1 MMILAQRRWL
11 YSAVAIL
18 LFSTAIILIIS
29 AGLPDRAEYVRVGVI
44 GGELIAPVVGALA
57 PPFALL
63 NTDGQTVIL
72 ADGESRATVV
82 NFWATWCVPCEVEM
96 PALQAL
102 YKRYEGRGL
111 RVVGVNLGE
120 SASAVR
126 AWADRLALT
135 FPLVLDTDGRTAS
148 DYRLRGQPTTVI
160 VAADGRIASIV
171 YGPAD
176 LAALERLITP
186 LLED

>member
-1 MMILAQRRWL
+1 MILAQRRWL
-11 YSAVAIL
+11 YSATAVL
-18 LFSTAIILIIS
+18 LFAAAAVLLVR
-29 AGLPDRAEYVRVGVI
+29 AGLPNRAEYVRVGVI

-57 PPFALL
+57 PPFTLPNA
-63 NTDGQTVIL
+63 DGAPIPL
-72 ADGESRATVV
+72 ADSASRATVV

-102 YKRYEGRGL
+102 YESYEGRGL
-111 RVVGVNLGE
+111 RVIGVNLGE
-120 SASAVR
+120 PASAVR

-135 FPLVLDTDGRTAS
+135 FPLVLDADGRAAA

-160 VAADGRIASIV
+160 VAADGRVASIV

-186 LLED
+186 LLDE

>member
-1 MMILAQRRWL
+1 MILAQRRWL
-11 YSAVAIL
+11 YSAAAIL
-18 LFSTAIILIIS
+18 LFSAAAVLIVS

-44 GGELIAPVVGALA
+44 GGELVAPVVGALA
-57 PPFALL
+57 PPFTLPNA
-63 NTDGQTVIL
+63 DGQTITLV
-72 ADGESRATVV
+72 DGESRATVI

-102 YKRYEGRGL
+102 YERYEGRGL

-120 SASAVR
+120 PAAAVR
-126 AWADRLALT
+126 AWEDRLALT
-135 FPLVLDTDGRTAS
+135 FPLVLDADGRTAA

-186 LLED
+186 LLDD